1 MGITVIPTNIGGVN
15 INSIISPLA
24 SLLGGTPSTQTM
36 TFPADLGSNPAM
48 GHAVIIQAY
57 DYKTG
62 LGNSLNGFADIFS
75 GSVNSLVD
83 NFAGNGSLSGT
94 LSSLASSLFNTTTAV
109 AAGSV
114 ATKIISAPEYKPIT
128 KGTPLA
134 TISLFM
140 PETMAINYSANY
152 SEVSLTEALGIPG
165 MVANAYS
172 DIKGRGLQDAVTP
185 YAVAAGSKGVGAI
198 LNKAGLG
205 GDSIAG
211 LIGQSLGVVT
221 NPQMQ
226 LLFKGVDLRE
236 FQLEFVLTPKTA
248 AEAATV
254 KNICDSL
261 AYFSLPGIAGSQ
273 VGNTGQFLTPPQVFS
288 VKFQFLG
295 NSGLVGQMSNVI
307 SGALGAVGLGFLTGS
322 NVTAGKP
329 SKTFTV
335 NDCVLTNVSVDYA
348 PNGWAT
354 YQDGNPVQTR
364 LLLQFKETTIY
375 TKENMKGTAAAG
387 NYEKIQTQNSGLATF
402 DSSGK
407 VDSALNPNAWGQG

>member
-24 SLLGGTPSTQTM
+24 SLLGGKPSAQTM

-57 DYKTG
+57 DYKSG
-62 LGNSLNGFADIFS
+62 LGNSLTGFADQFGGTVKAAID
-75 GSVNSLVD
+75 V
-83 NFAGNGSLSGT
+83 AQGNT
-94 LSSLASSLFNTTTAV
+94 NLASLTGSLFNTAT
-109 AAGSV
+109 AAGTV
-114 ATKIISAPEYKPIT
+114 ATKVISAPDYKPIT

-152 SEVSLTEALGIPG
+152 SEVSLTEALGLPG
-165 MVANAYS
+165 MLANAYS
-172 DIKGRGLQDAVTP
+172 DIKGKDLQKAVTP
-185 YAVAAGSKGVGAI
+185 YAVAAGAKGVGEV

-248 AEAATV
+248 AEAETV

-295 NSGLVGQMSNVI
+295 NSGLIGQMTNAI
-307 SGALGAVGLGFLTGS
+307 TGALGAVGLGFLTGS

-354 YQDGNPVQTR
+354 YQDGHPVQTR

-375 TKENMKGTAAAG
+375 TKDNMRGTAAAG
-387 NYEKIQTQNSGLATF
+387 NYEKVQTQNSGFATF
-402 DSSGK
+402 DNNGN